1 MVYFTAIIDLY
12 SRKILA
18 WRLSDTM
25 NVEFCLDALMEAI
38 IKYGVPAIFNTD
50 AGAQQTSKEF
60 TSFLES
66 YGILISMDGIGRC
79 LFNVR
84 VKRT

>member
-1 MVYFTAIIDLY
+1 
-12 SRKILA
+12 
-18 WRLSDTM
+18 M

-50 AGAQQTSKEF
+50 AGSQYTSKEF

-66 YGILISMDGIGRC
+66 YEILISMDGIGRC
-79 LFNVR
+79 LDNVR
-84 VKRT
+84 VLCEVSGNAKVFQNCLAM